1 MTEPDH
7 VVVLTTLP
15 IDHDASAFAA
25 QLVEERL
32 AACVTVLG
40 DVQSV
45 FRWEGR
51 VTSERERQLIV
62 KTTGVRVPALTAR
75 MSELHPYDV
84 PEIIVVPLQGG
95 LPAYLRWVSEM
106 TI

>member
-15 IDHDASAFAA
+15 VDHDASAFAA

-40 DVQSV
+40 DVQST

-51 VTSERERQLIV
+51 VTCERERQLIV
-62 KTTGVRVPALTAR
+62 KTTAVRAPALTAR
-75 MSELHPYDV
+75 ICELHPYNV
-84 PEIIVVPLQGG
+84 PELIVVPVQGG

>member
-15 IDHDASAFAA
+15 IDHDASAFASR
-25 QLVEERL
+25 LVEEQL

-40 DVQSV
+40 EVLSV
-45 FRWEGR
+45 YRWEGR
-51 VTSERERQLIV
+51 VMSERERQLMI
-62 KTTGVRVPALTAR
+62 KTTAARMPALTAR
-75 MSELHPYDV
+75 MTELHPYDV
-84 PEIIVVPLQGG
+84 PEILAMPVHRG
-95 LPAYLRWVSEM
+95 LPAYLQWVSEM

>member
-15 IDHDASAFAA
+15 IDHDASTFASL
-25 QLVEERL
+25 LVEERL

-40 DVQSV
+40 EVQSV
-45 FRWEGR
+45 YRWEGR
-51 VTSERERQLIV
+51 VTFERERQLII
-62 KTTGVRVPALTAR
+62 KTTAPRVPALTAR
-75 MSELHPYDV
+75 MTALHPYDV
-84 PEIIVVPLQGG
+84 PEIITVSVQGG

>member
-1 MTEPDH
+1 MIQPDH
-7 VVVLTTLP
+7 VVILTTLP
-15 IDHDASAFAA
+15 IDHDASAFAS

-40 DVQSV
+40 EVQSV

-51 VTSERERQLIV
+51 VTFERERQLVV
-62 KTTGVRVPALTAR
+62 KTTAARVPALTAR
-75 MSELHPYDV
+75 MAQLHPYDV
-84 PEIIVVPLQGG
+84 PEIISLPVHSG
-95 LPAYLRWVSEM
+95 LTAYLRWVSDM